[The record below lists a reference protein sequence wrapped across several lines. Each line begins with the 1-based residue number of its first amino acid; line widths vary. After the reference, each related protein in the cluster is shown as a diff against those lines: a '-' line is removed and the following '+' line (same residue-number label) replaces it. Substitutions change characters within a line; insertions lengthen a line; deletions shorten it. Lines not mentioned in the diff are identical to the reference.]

1 LTSVTSRTSLFLLVG
16 HPVDRSV
23 SPQMFNAVFEKLSI
37 DAHYATLDIPPENFQ
52 RVFPSLLDSGFSGN
66 VTVPFKEMAQTL
78 VDIPAEESIL
88 TGVCNV
94 FWADA
99 GMSLGDNTDIRGFLM
114 GMPERFRDRIAG
126 SSALI
131 LGAGGAAR
139 SVAFAMLNEGA
150 DRILIVNRNIVRG
163 QELAARLSDLFPG
176 RRIRSAGY
184 GETGNPGE
192 ENFPFLI
199 NATSAGWI
207 DDDPPALD
215 PRCVEGLELFYDV
228 IYGGATILMKKCE
241 ALGVEVVGGLE
252 MLVQQAALSFSR
264 WFDSDPPT
272 GLMRDSALEALRMRG
287 AS

>member
-1 LTSVTSRTSLFLLVG
+1 
-16 HPVDRSV
+16 
-23 SPQMFNAVFEKLSI
+23 MFNAVFEKLSI

-52 RVFPSLLDSGFSGN
+52 RVFPSLLDSGASGN
-66 VTVPFKEMAQTL
+66 ITVPFKEMAQSL

-150 DRILIVNRNIVRG
+150 DRILIVNRNMVRG

-176 RRIRSAGY
+176 RGIRSAGY

-215 PRCVEGLELFYDV
+215 PRCVEGLELFDDV
-228 IYGGATILMKKCE
+228 IYGGVTILRKKWE
-241 ALGVEVVGGLE
+241 ARGVEVVGGLE